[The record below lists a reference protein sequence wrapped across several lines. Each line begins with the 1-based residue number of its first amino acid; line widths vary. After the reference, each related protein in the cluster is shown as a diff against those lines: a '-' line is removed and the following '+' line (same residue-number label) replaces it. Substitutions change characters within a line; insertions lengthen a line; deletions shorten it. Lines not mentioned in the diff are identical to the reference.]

1 MGETRIKQI
10 CLAFPVPQRCVALAL
25 TVRDGYGFTYRNAMS
40 VVRREIKL
48 SDLGIS
54 EIRPRRAVTGGLIF
68 ETAGQEASSK
78 ASRLAEKMA
87 GALRDIPAKVTVP
100 RKTAEL
106 RVTGLEDSII
116 PEEVTVAVAEE
127 GNCQTVGVIRAAPR
141 SLDALPADSGKEN
154 RRQQRRG
161 KRHSTRRQ
169 PPHTM
174 VSGEGLPS
182 PGTPTPSAT
191 SAWRRA
197 TCAGIARQ
205 RLTGRIVATGAAW
218 KGIVQGTAWHG
229 YLNARYARTWDC
241 PRRTGWDLQRVS
253 HRPAGGGPYKR

>member
-1 MGETRIKQI
+1 VVSYSRSRTRT
-10 CLAFPVPQRCVALAL
+10 LAA
-25 TVRDGYGFTYRNAMS
+25 
-40 VVRREIKL
+40 K
-48 SDLGIS
+48 
-54 EIRPRRAVTGGLIF
+54 
-68 ETAGQEASSK
+68 
-78 ASRLAEKMA
+78 RLVEKMA

-253 HRPAGGGPYKR
+253 HPPAGGGTVQEIRPAFDEGDDATASKETKPLTGPTEARRDKEEIGRDDREGNSPEEEVMETEPSPT